1 MPNVVYHRN
10 YNIGLYGLERLHPFD
25 SRKYGKAWRAI
36 NLLASDISD
45 TDDGILNS
53 NFFFRRFK
61 LSFRRIVLRKI
72 TVAGASPM
80 PPVPTTDLQPVH
92 NFDYLESFR
101 DPKIAAAAI
110 GYAALGRLPKFLL

>member
-1 MPNVVYHRN
+1 MPNVVCHRN

-36 NLLASDISD
+36 NRLDSDISD
-45 TDDGILNS
+45 TDDGILNNNS
-53 NFFFRRFK
+53 FFRRFK
-61 LSFRRIVLRKI
+61 RSFRRIVLRKI

-80 PPVPTTDLQPVH
+80 PPVPANDLQPVH

-110 GYAALGRLPKFLL
+110 EVAALGRLPKFIL